1 MKPFTSD
8 VVDLLNSL
16 IKAQVAAGNKP
27 ITVMCKYV
35 IHTNS
40 SERIIVNYYSTV
52 MVWAGQVPSSA
63 FTHS

>member
-35 IHTNS
+35 IHT
-40 SERIIVNYYSTV
+40 
-52 MVWAGQVPSSA
+52 
-63 FTHS
+63 HSVVRGLL